1 MLMKNNECVKR
12 NDELFQKYISG
23 DLKAREDL
31 IIHNMSLVKY
41 IVSHNFQGNS
51 VYDEMDDF
59 ISIGTIGL
67 IKAIDTFDITKNIRF
82 STYATRVIMN
92 EILMYLRKWKKYNH
106 HLSLNQM
113 IYHEDSE
120 KEITLEDI
128 ITDQDNFIDNIIFQL
143 EAQEML
149 ALLSNLNNK
158 EQEILKYYFGFYPPK
173 LNQFEIA
180 QKFHLSQSYVS
191 RIIRKAILKL
201 QESVMINQTRK
212 KSHN

>member
-41 IVSHNFQGNS
+41 IVSHNFQDNS

-67 IKAIDTFDITKNIRF
+67 IKAIDTFDITKNVRF
-82 STYATRVIMN
+82 STYASRVIMN

-113 IYHEDSE
+113 IHHEDSE
-120 KEITLEDI
+120 KEITLADV
-128 ITDQDNFIDNIIFQL
+128 ITDQDNFVDNIIFQL

-191 RIIRKAILKL
+191 RIIRKSILKL